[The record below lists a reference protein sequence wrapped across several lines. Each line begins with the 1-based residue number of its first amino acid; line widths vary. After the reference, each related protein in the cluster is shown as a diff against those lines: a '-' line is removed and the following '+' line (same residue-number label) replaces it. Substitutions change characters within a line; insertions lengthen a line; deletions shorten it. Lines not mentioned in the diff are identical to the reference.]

1 MADPNSRASQARQ
14 RQPDRHPTDKPN
26 GKDRKETGGSVPQ
39 VELWNMGE
47 DHTLPPPREWLLGRT
62 FCRRFVS
69 GLAASGGTGKTAVRI
84 VQTMSVATGR
94 DLTGERVYGRFRTL
108 YVALEDNLD
117 EIRRRVWAAA
127 KHYDIPHDE
136 LLDYFYMATPM
147 GMKVGEASHESP
159 RDVVPGLLEHWL
171 RAVIREKRIDLV
183 VLDPFVK
190 IHTVDENDNGS
201 VDQVVVLLARIATE
215 CNCAVDVL
223 HHQPKGRSGPGDPD
237 RLRGASALRDGI
249 RLLYTLTPMQDNESK
264 AFNLPEAKRRSLMR
278 LDSAKTNLNA
288 PAQHANWYNIVDVPL
303 DNKTEQYPE
312 GDRIQTCEVWVPPG
326 VNASGITPNAIDQIF
341 DRLERGPS
349 NGRYYSRDGRSRGER
364 QAWPM
369 MKAYWTDLTK
379 FQAEALLAS
388 WLRDGFL
395 VETPYH
401 DPVTRKDVKRGLKVQ
416 RRPPS

>member
-1 MADPNSRASQARQ
+1 
-14 RQPDRHPTDKPN
+14 
-26 GKDRKETGGSVPQ
+26 
-39 VELWNMGE
+39 
-47 DHTLPPPREWLLGRT
+47 
-62 FCRRFVS
+62 VS

-84 VQTMSVATGR
+84 VQAMAVATGR

-136 LLDYFYMATPM
+136 LLDCFYVATPM
-147 GMKVGEASHESP
+147 GMKVGEASLQNP
-159 RDVVPGLLEHWL
+159 RDVVPGLLERWL
-171 RAVIREKRIDLV
+171 RTVIREKRIDLV

-190 IHTVDENDNGS
+190 IHSVDENDNGS

-223 HHQPKGRSGPGDPD
+223 HHQPKGRGGPGDPD

-249 RLLYTLTPMQDNESK
+249 RLLYTLTPMDEK
-264 AFNLPEAKRRSLMR
+264 EARDFNLPEAKRRSLMR

-288 PAQHANWYNIVDVPL
+288 RAQHANWYSVVDKPFG
-303 DNKTEQYPE
+303 NKTEQYPE
-312 GDRIQTCEVWVPPG
+312 GDRIQTCEVWVAPG
-326 VNASGITPNAIDQIF
+326 VNASGITPDVINQIF
-341 DRLERGPS
+341 DQIERGPAR
-349 NGRYYSRDGRSRGER
+349 GRYYSKDARAGKER
-364 QAWPM
+364 QAWLM
-369 MKAYWTDLTK
+369 MKAYWANFTK
-379 FQAEALLAS
+379 FQAEALLVN
-388 WLRDGFL
+388 WLKEGFL

-401 DPVTRKDVKRGLKVQ
+401 DPVTRKDVKKGLKVQ